1 MQKPAAHSVAKSS
14 HTGAS
19 AGSLQKRKTKSAAPA
34 MQKTQVRCAR
44 PPRNLSVAQPATSIP
59 TMPAI
64 SNIATSQPA
73 WLMLTPLDW
82 LSSVGPQSSTE
93 KRTT

>member
-1 MQKPAAHSVAKSS
+1 MN
-14 HTGAS
+14 
-19 AGSLQKRKTKSAAPA
+19 SAAPA

-93 KRTT
+93 KRTM

>member
-1 MQKPAAHSVAKSS
+1 
-14 HTGAS
+14 
-19 AGSLQKRKTKSAAPA
+19 
-34 MQKTQVRCAR
+34 
-44 PPRNLSVAQPATSIP
+44 
-59 TMPAI
+59 MPAI

-93 KRTT
+93 KRTM